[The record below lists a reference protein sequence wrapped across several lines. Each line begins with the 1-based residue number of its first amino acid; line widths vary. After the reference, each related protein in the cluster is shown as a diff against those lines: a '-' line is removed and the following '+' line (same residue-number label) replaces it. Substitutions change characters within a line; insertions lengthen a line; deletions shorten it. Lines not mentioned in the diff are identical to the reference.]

1 MEIGLATGSNMFEM
15 LNSRTDG
22 HTHIQKQK
30 ESYCYSLILT
40 RITGLDTPAAAE
52 AESCSAVF
60 LPWGVMEQLVPLEML
75 RKGQNLQ
82 EIG

>member
-1 MEIGLATGSNMFEM
+1 MWACVKGEFVLSPPAFWVMEIGLATGSNMFEM

-60 LPWGVMEQLVPLEML
+60 LP
-75 RKGQNLQ
+75 
-82 EIG
+82 